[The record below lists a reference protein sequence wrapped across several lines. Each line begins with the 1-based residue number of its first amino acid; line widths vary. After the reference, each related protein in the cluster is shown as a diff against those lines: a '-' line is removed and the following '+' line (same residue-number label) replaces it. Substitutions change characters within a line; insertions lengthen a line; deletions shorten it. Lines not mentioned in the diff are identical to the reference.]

1 MTPHVAPVARGGG
14 LVNRWVSRTLAT
26 GSLLATA
33 VTAAGVAVWLAAG
46 APRLDATRPD
56 AWVAAVRAGEPAAI
70 IGVGLLLVAL
80 IPLGQVAVGLL
91 AFARLGERRYVIVSL
106 AVLLILLASLTG
118 AILVGLGADR

>member
-1 MTPHVAPVARGGG
+1 MTQPVAPAGREAG
-14 LVNRWVSRTLAT
+14 LVNRWVSRALAA

-33 VTAAGVAVWLAAG
+33 VTAAGVAAWLAAG

-56 AWVAAVRAGEPAAI
+56 GWVAAIRAGEPAAI

-118 AILVGLGADR
+118 AILVGLDAGR